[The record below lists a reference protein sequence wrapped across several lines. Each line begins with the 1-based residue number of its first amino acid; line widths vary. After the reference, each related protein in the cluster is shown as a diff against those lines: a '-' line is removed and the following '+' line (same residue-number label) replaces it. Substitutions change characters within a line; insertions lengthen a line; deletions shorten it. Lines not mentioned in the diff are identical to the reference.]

1 MFILFTITSCL
12 RLMYLYNTTLL
23 RGLLTGVWVLIN
35 VCIYLFLIQMTLS
48 CNPLIY
54 VLEINYFWHN
64 SLTFILFFKLTFGS
78 NMLLSC
84 NPFLVLRK
92 ATSVEKT
99 SVLLFDINVK
109 INNYVMKNL
118 FIVCLLL
125 HRVMTTSRSPL
136 IYIL

>member
-1 MFILFTITSCL
+1 
-12 RLMYLYNTTLL
+12 
-23 RGLLTGVWVLIN
+23 
-35 VCIYLFLIQMTLS
+35 
-48 CNPLIY
+48 
-54 VLEINYFWHN
+54 
-64 SLTFILFFKLTFGS
+64 
-78 NMLLSC
+78 MLLSC